1 MKREKI
7 SEAMGNISSLHIKEA
22 AEFKAEEK
30 PHRSKNVWMKWVSI
44 AACFCLIITGVFAA
58 FQMGLFDNDELDRN
72 HQGEIAPDNNGD
84 GNPDIN
90 GDEYNNIFSIANGS
104 LYLEIYDAYT
114 IPNEADVITVYLT
127 ECKGISEVFFRSS
140 NKIADQ
146 VIRRI
151 ESTDGKQ
158 VATNNNGVFTLDLL
172 DEQDFV
178 ALNLY
183 FDAGTFKKSVEI
195 NGGTGGNNEDVDYDP
210 NAPVDEDVPDDNAS
224 TTTQI
229 PATVYFEC
237 SAILP
242 DRGYDEIHFSRVLS
256 AIANEPKVN
265 IFGTTDNLEEAI
277 NAVGLQAILL
287 FEEYTPT
294 NIVYSKSNNST
305 HVIFQ
310 YGVNATVTVQ
320 IYEYYNIHY
329 TLDTFVYSLNAF
341 DYDLY
346 PLNTQTQREKDGL
359 AYNLHTCYKNE
370 EGQSKSEIAILNYTE
385 DGNNIFFVVQFD
397 LFGEDADRDV
407 KLLLEQMTLIK

>member
-7 SEAMGNISSLHIKEA
+7 SEAMGNISSRHIKEA

-30 PHRSKNVWMKWVSI
+30 PHRNKNAWMKWVSI

-58 FQMGLFDNDELDRN
+58 FQIGLFDNNDLGGADP
-72 HQGEIAPDNNGD
+72 EIIPGNNGD
-84 GNPDIN
+84 GNPDIDN
-90 GDEYNNIFSIANGS
+90 DEYNNIFSIANGS

-114 IPNEADVITVYLT
+114 IPNEADVITIYLS
-127 ECKGISEVFFRSS
+127 ECKGNNKVFFRSS

-158 VATNNNGVFTLDLL
+158 VATNNNGVFTLDLIE
-172 DEQDFV
+172 DQDFV

-195 NGGTGGNNEDVDYDP
+195 NGGTGGNENVDYDP
-210 NAPVDEDVPDDNAS
+210 NAPVDDDVYDDHASS
-224 TTTQI
+224 TTAI
-229 PATVYFEC
+229 LATVYFEC

-242 DRGYDEIHFSRVLS
+242 DRGYNEIHFSRVLS
-256 AIANEPKVN
+256 AIANEPEVN

-277 NAVGLQAILL
+277 NAVGLQALIL

-294 NIVYSKSNNST
+294 NISYKKTNENALVTY
-305 HVIFQ
+305 Q
-310 YGVNATVTVQ
+310 YGANATVTVR
-320 IYEYYNIHY
+320 IYEYYNIDY
-329 TLDTFVYSLNAF
+329 TLETFVNSTNVI

-346 PLNTQTQREKDGL
+346 PLTTETERDKDGL
-359 AYNLHTCYKNE
+359 PYNLYVCYNNDDE
-370 EGQSKSEIAILNYTE
+370 WKSEIAVLNYTGE
-385 DGNNIFFVVQFD
+385 GNNIFFVVQFD
-397 LFGEDADRDV
+397 LSGENIQQEV
-407 KLLLEQMTLIK
+407 KYLVEQMTLIH

>member
-7 SEAMGNISSLHIKEA
+7 SEAMGNISSRHIKEA

-30 PHRSKNVWMKWVSI
+30 PHRSKNAWMKWVSI

-58 FQMGLFDNDELDRN
+58 FQMGLFDNNELGD
-72 HQGEIAPDNNGD
+72 HHPQGEIGPGNNGD
-84 GNPDIN
+84 GNPDID
-90 GDEYNNIFSIANGS
+90 GDEYNNIFSIANGA

-114 IPNEADVITVYLT
+114 IPNEADVITIYLT
-127 ECKGISEVFFRSS
+127 ECNGVSQVFFRSS
-140 NKIADQ
+140 NKIAEQ

-158 VATNNNGVFTLDLL
+158 VATNNNGVFTLDLIE
-172 DEQDFV
+172 DQDFV

-183 FDAGTFKKSVEI
+183 FDAGTFEKSVEI
-195 NGGTGGNNEDVDYDP
+195 NGGTGGNENVDYDP
-210 NAPVDEDVPDDNAS
+210 NAPVDEDVYDDHASS
-224 TTTQI
+224 TTAI

-242 DRGYDEIHFSRVLS
+242 DRGYDEIYFSRVLS

-265 IFGTTDNLEEAI
+265 IFGTTNNLEEAI
-277 NAVGLQAILL
+277 NAVGLQALIL

-294 NIVYSKSNNST
+294 NISYKKTNENALVTY
-305 HVIFQ
+305 Q
-310 YGVNATVTVQ
+310 YGANATVTVR
-320 IYEYYNIHY
+320 IYEYYDIDY
-329 TLDTFVYSLNAF
+329 TLETFVYSTNVI

-346 PLNTQTQREKDGL
+346 PWATETAREKDGL
-359 AYNLHTCYKNE
+359 PYSLHVCYKNDDE
-370 EGQSKSEIAILNYTE
+370 WKSEIAVLNYTG

-397 LFGEDADRDV
+397 LSGENIEQDV

>member
-1 MKREKI
+1 MKRGKI
-7 SEAMGNISSLHIKEA
+7 SEAMGNISSRHIKEA

-30 PHRSKNVWMKWVSI
+30 PHRSKNAWMKWVSI

-58 FQMGLFDNDELDRN
+58 FQMGLFDNNDLGGAN
-72 HQGEIAPDNNGD
+72 PEIIPGNNGD
-84 GNPDIN
+84 GNPDIDN
-90 GDEYNNIFSIANGS
+90 DEYNNIFSIANGS

-114 IPNEADVITVYLT
+114 IPNEADVITIYLS
-127 ECKGISEVFFRSS
+127 ECKGNNEVFFRSS

-158 VATNNNGVFTLDLL
+158 VATNNNGVFTLDLIE
-172 DEQDFV
+172 DQDFV

-195 NGGTGGNNEDVDYDP
+195 NGGTGGNENVDYDP
-210 NAPVDEDVPDDNAS
+210 NAPVDEDVYDDHASS
-224 TTTQI
+224 TTAI

-242 DRGYDEIHFSRVLS
+242 DRGYDEIYFSRVLS

-277 NAVGLQAILL
+277 NAVELQALIL
-287 FEEYTPT
+287 FEEYTPSNISYKKT
-294 NIVYSKSNNST
+294 NENALVTY
-305 HVIFQ
+305 Q
-310 YGVNATVTVQ
+310 YGANATVTVR
-320 IYEYYNIHY
+320 IYEYYNIDY
-329 TLDTFVYSLNAF
+329 TLDSFVYSTDVI

-346 PLNTQTQREKDGL
+346 PFATRTNREDGL
-359 AYNLHTCYKNE
+359 TYDLHSCYKNE
-370 EGQSKSEIAILNYTE
+370 DGFKSEIAVLNYTE

-397 LFGEDADRDV
+397 LYGENAEQEV

>member
-7 SEAMGNISSLHIKEA
+7 SEAMGNISSRHIKEA

-30 PHRSKNVWMKWVSI
+30 PHRNKNAWMKWVSI

-58 FQMGLFDNDELDRN
+58 FQMGLFDNNDLGGADP
-72 HQGEIAPDNNGD
+72 EIIPGNNGD
-84 GNPDIN
+84 GNPDIDN
-90 GDEYNNIFSIANGS
+90 DEYNNIFSIANGS

-114 IPNEADVITVYLT
+114 ISNEADVITIYLS
-127 ECKGISEVFFRSS
+127 ECKGNNEVFFRSS

-158 VATNNNGVFTLDLL
+158 VATNNNGVFTLDLIE
-172 DEQDFV
+172 DQDFV

-195 NGGTGGNNEDVDYDP
+195 NGGTGENADVDYDP
-210 NAPVDEDVPDDNAS
+210 NAPVDEDVPDDNTS
-224 TTTQI
+224 TTTAI

-242 DRGYDEIHFSRVLS
+242 DRGYDEIHFSCVLS
-256 AIANEPKVN
+256 AISNEPKVN
-265 IFGTTDNLEEAI
+265 IFGTTDSLEEAI
-277 NAVGLQAILL
+277 NAVGLQALIL

-294 NIVYSKSNNST
+294 NISYTKTNDNALVTY
-305 HVIFQ
+305 Q
-310 YGVNATVTVQ
+310 YGSNATVTVR
-320 IYEYYNIHY
+320 IYEYYNIDY
-329 TLDTFVYSLNAF
+329 TLETFVNSTNVI

-346 PLNTQTQREKDGL
+346 PLTTETEREKDGL
-359 AYNLHTCYKNE
+359 PYNLYVCYKNDDE
-370 EGQSKSEIAILNYTE
+370 WKSEIAVLNYTGE
-385 DGNNIFFVVQFD
+385 GNNIFFVVQFD
-397 LFGEDADRDV
+397 LSGENVQQEV
-407 KLLLEQMTLIK
+407 KYLVEQMTLIH

>member
-7 SEAMGNISSLHIKEA
+7 SEAMGNISSRHIKEA

-30 PHRSKNVWMKWVSI
+30 PHRSKNAWMKWVSI

-58 FQMGLFDNDELDRN
+58 FQMGLFDNNDLGGN
-72 HQGEIAPDNNGD
+72 HQPEIGPGSNAD
-84 GNPDIN
+84 GNPDIDN
-90 GDEYNNIFSIANGS
+90 ENYSNIFSISNGA

-114 IPNEADVITVYLT
+114 IPNEADVITIYLT
-127 ECKGISEVFFRSS
+127 ECNGISQVFFRSS

-158 VATNNNGVFTLDLL
+158 VATNNNGVFTLDLIE
-172 DEQDFV
+172 DQDFV

-195 NGGTGGNNEDVDYDP
+195 NGGTGGNENVDYDP
-210 NAPVDEDVPDDNAS
+210 NAPVDEDVYDDHASS
-224 TTTQI
+224 TTAI

-242 DRGYDEIHFSRVLS
+242 DRGYDEIYFSRVLS

-277 NAVGLQAILL
+277 NAVELQALIL
-287 FEEYTPT
+287 FEEYTPSNISYKKT
-294 NIVYSKSNNST
+294 NENALVTY
-305 HVIFQ
+305 Q
-310 YGVNATVTVQ
+310 YGANATVTVR
-320 IYEYYNIHY
+320 IYEYYNIDY
-329 TLDTFVYSLNAF
+329 TLDSFVYSTDVI

-346 PLNTQTQREKDGL
+346 PFATRTNREDGL
-359 AYNLHTCYKNE
+359 TYDLHSCYKNE
-370 EGQSKSEIAILNYTE
+370 DGFKSEIAVLNYTE

-397 LFGEDADRDV
+397 LYGENAEQEV

>member
-7 SEAMGNISSLHIKEA
+7 SEAMGNISSRHIKEA

-30 PHRSKNVWMKWVSI
+30 PHRSKNAWMKWVSI

-58 FQMGLFDNDELDRN
+58 FQMGLFDNNELGD
-72 HQGEIAPDNNGD
+72 HHPQGEIGPGNNGD
-84 GNPDIN
+84 GNPDID

-104 LYLEIYDAYT
+104 LYLEVYDAYT
-114 IPNEADVITVYLT
+114 IPNEADVITIYLS
-127 ECKGISEVFFRSS
+127 ECKGNSEVFFRSS

-146 VIRRI
+146 IIRRI

-183 FDAGTFKKSVEI
+183 FDAGTFKKSVEL
-195 NGGTGGNNEDVDYDP
+195 NGGINENEDVDYDP
-210 NAPVDEDVPDDNAS
+210 NAPVDEDVYDDHASS
-224 TTTQI
+224 TTAI

-237 SAILP
+237 SAITP
-242 DRGYDEIHFSRVLS
+242 DGGFEEIRFSRVMS

-277 NAVGLQAILL
+277 NAVGLQALIL

-294 NIVYSKSNNST
+294 NISYKKTNENALVTY
-305 HVIFQ
+305 Q
-310 YGVNATVTVQ
+310 YGANATVTVR
-320 IYEYYNIHY
+320 IYEYYNIDY
-329 TLDTFVYSLNAF
+329 TLDSFVYSTDVI

-346 PLNTQTQREKDGL
+346 PFATRTNREDGL
-359 AYNLHTCYKNE
+359 TYDLHSCYKNE
-370 EGQSKSEIAILNYTE
+370 DGFKSEIAVLNYTE

-397 LFGEDADRDV
+397 LYGENAEQEV

>member
-7 SEAMGNISSLHIKEA
+7 SEAMGNISSRHIKEA

-30 PHRSKNVWMKWVSI
+30 PHRNKNAWMKWVSI

-58 FQMGLFDNDELDRN
+58 FQMGLFDNNDLGGADP
-72 HQGEIAPDNNGD
+72 EIIPGNNGD
-84 GNPDIN
+84 GNPDIDN
-90 GDEYNNIFSIANGS
+90 DEYNNIFSIANGS

-114 IPNEADVITVYLT
+114 IPNEADVITIYLS
-127 ECKGISEVFFRSS
+127 ECKGNNEVFFRSS

-183 FDAGTFKKSVEI
+183 FDAGTFKKSVEL
-195 NGGTGGNNEDVDYDP
+195 NGGINENEDVDYDP
-210 NAPVDEDVPDDNAS
+210 NAPVDEDVYDDHASS
-224 TTTQI
+224 TTAI

-242 DRGYDEIHFSRVLS
+242 DRGYDEIYFSRVLS

-277 NAVGLQAILL
+277 NAVGLQALIL
-287 FEEYTPT
+287 FEEYTPSNISYKKT
-294 NIVYSKSNNST
+294 NENALVTY
-305 HVIFQ
+305 Q
-310 YGVNATVTVQ
+310 YGANATVTVR
-320 IYEYYNIHY
+320 IYEYYNIDY
-329 TLDTFVYSLNAF
+329 TLETFVYSTNVI
-341 DYDLY
+341 DDDLY
-346 PLNTQTQREKDGL
+346 PWATETAREKDGL
-359 AYNLHTCYKNE
+359 PYSLHVCYKNDDE
-370 EGQSKSEIAILNYTE
+370 WKSEIAVLNYTG

-397 LFGEDADRDV
+397 LSGENVEQDV

>member
-7 SEAMGNISSLHIKEA
+7 SEAMGNISSRHIKEA

-30 PHRSKNVWMKWVSI
+30 PHRNKNAWMKWVSI

-58 FQMGLFDNDELDRN
+58 FQMGLFDNNDLGGADP
-72 HQGEIAPDNNGD
+72 EIIPGNNGD
-84 GNPDIN
+84 GNPDIDN
-90 GDEYNNIFSIANGS
+90 DEYNNIFSIANGS

-114 IPNEADVITVYLT
+114 IPNEADVITIYLS
-127 ECKGISEVFFRSS
+127 ECKGNSEVFFRSS

-146 VIRRI
+146 IIRRI

-172 DEQDFV
+172 NEQDFV

-183 FDAGTFKKSVEI
+183 FDAGTFKKSVEL
-195 NGGTGGNNEDVDYDP
+195 NGGINENEDVDYDP
-210 NAPVDEDVPDDNAS
+210 NAPVDEDVYDDHASS
-224 TTTQI
+224 TTAI

-242 DRGYDEIHFSRVLS
+242 DRGYDEIYFSRVLS

-277 NAVGLQAILL
+277 NAVGLQALIL
-287 FEEYTPT
+287 FEEYTPSNISYKKT
-294 NIVYSKSNNST
+294 NENALVTY
-305 HVIFQ
+305 Q
-310 YGVNATVTVQ
+310 YGANATVTVR
-320 IYEYYNIHY
+320 IYEYYDIDY
-329 TLDTFVYSLNAF
+329 TLETFVYSTNVI

-346 PLNTQTQREKDGL
+346 PWATETAREKDGL
-359 AYNLHTCYKNE
+359 PYSLHVCYKNDDE
-370 EGQSKSEIAILNYTE
+370 WKSEIAVLNYTG
-385 DGNNIFFVVQFD
+385 DGNNIFFVVRFD
-397 LFGEDADRDV
+397 LSGENIEQDV

>member
-7 SEAMGNISSLHIKEA
+7 SEAMGNISSRHIKEA

-30 PHRSKNVWMKWVSI
+30 PHRSKNAWMKWVSI

-58 FQMGLFDNDELDRN
+58 FQMGLFDNNELGD
-72 HQGEIAPDNNGD
+72 HHPQGEIGPGNNGD
-84 GNPDIN
+84 GNPDID

-114 IPNEADVITVYLT
+114 IPNEADVITIYLS
-127 ECKGISEVFFRSS
+127 ECKGNSEVFFRSS

-146 VIRRI
+146 IIRRI

-183 FDAGTFKKSVEI
+183 FDAGTFKKSVEL
-195 NGGTGGNNEDVDYDP
+195 NGGINENEDVDYDP
-210 NAPVDEDVPDDNAS
+210 NAPVDEDVYDDHASS
-224 TTTQI
+224 TTAI

-242 DRGYDEIHFSRVLS
+242 DRGYDEIYFSRVLS

-277 NAVGLQAILL
+277 NAVGLQALIL

-294 NIVYSKSNNST
+294 NISYKKTNENALVTY
-305 HVIFQ
+305 Q
-310 YGVNATVTVQ
+310 YGANATVTVR
-320 IYEYYNIHY
+320 IYEYYNIDY
-329 TLDTFVYSLNAF
+329 TLDSFVYSTDVI

-346 PLNTQTQREKDGL
+346 PFATRTNREDGL
-359 AYNLHTCYKNE
+359 TYDLHSCYKNE
-370 EGQSKSEIAILNYTE
+370 DGFKSEIAVLNYTE

-397 LFGEDADRDV
+397 LYGENAEQEV

>member
-7 SEAMGNISSLHIKEA
+7 SEAMGNISSRHIKEA

-30 PHRSKNVWMKWVSI
+30 PHRSKNAWMKWVSI

-58 FQMGLFDNDELDRN
+58 FQMGLFDNNELGD
-72 HQGEIAPDNNGD
+72 HHPQGEIGPGNNGD
-84 GNPDIN
+84 GNPDID

-114 IPNEADVITVYLT
+114 IPNEADVITIYLS
-127 ECKGISEVFFRSS
+127 ECKGNSEVFFRSS

-146 VIRRI
+146 IIRRI

-183 FDAGTFKKSVEI
+183 FDAGTFKKSVEL
-195 NGGTGGNNEDVDYDP
+195 NGGINENEDVDYDP
-210 NAPVDEDVPDDNAS
+210 NAPVDEDVYDDHASS
-224 TTTQI
+224 TTAI

-237 SAILP
+237 SATTP
-242 DRGYDEIHFSRVLS
+242 DGGFDEIRFSRVMS

-277 NAVGLQAILL
+277 NAVGLQALIL

-294 NIVYSKSNNST
+294 NISYKKTNENALVTY
-305 HVIFQ
+305 Q
-310 YGVNATVTVQ
+310 YGANATVTVR
-320 IYEYYNIHY
+320 IYEYYNIDY
-329 TLDTFVYSLNAF
+329 TLDSFVYSTDVI

-346 PLNTQTQREKDGL
+346 PFATRTNREDGL
-359 AYNLHTCYKNE
+359 TYDLHSCYKNE
-370 EGQSKSEIAILNYTE
+370 DGFKSEIAVLNYTE

-397 LFGEDADRDV
+397 LYGENAEQEV

>member
-1 MKREKI
+1 MNREII
-7 SEAMGNISSLHIKEA
+7 SEAMGNISSRHIKEA

-30 PHRSKNVWMKWVSI
+30 PHRSKNAWMKWVSI

-58 FQMGLFDNDELDRN
+58 FQMGLFDNNDLGGAN
-72 HQGEIAPDNNGD
+72 PEIIPGNNGD
-84 GNPDIN
+84 GNPDIDN
-90 GDEYNNIFSIANGS
+90 DEYNNIFSIANGS

-114 IPNEADVITVYLT
+114 IPNEADVITIYLS
-127 ECKGISEVFFRSS
+127 ECKGNNEVFFRSS

-146 VIRRI
+146 IIRRI

-172 DEQDFV
+172 EDQDFV

-195 NGGTGGNNEDVDYDP
+195 NGGTGGNNDDVDYDP
-210 NAPVDEDVPDDNAS
+210 NAPVDEDVYDDHASS
-224 TTTQI
+224 TTAV

-242 DRGYDEIHFSRVLS
+242 DRGYDEIYFSRVLS
-256 AIANEPKVN
+256 AISNEPKIN

-294 NIVYSKSNNST
+294 NIVYSKSNDST
-305 HVIFQ
+305 HVMYQ

-320 IYEYYNIHY
+320 IYEYYNINY
-329 TLDTFVYSLNAF
+329 TLDTFVYSTNAI
-341 DYDLY
+341 DYDLF
-346 PLNTQTQREKDGL
+346 PWATETAREKDGL
-359 AYNLHTCYKNE
+359 PYSLYVCYKNDDE
-370 EGQSKSEIAILNYTE
+370 SKSEIAVLNYTG

-397 LFGEDADRDV
+397 LFGEDVKHDV
-407 KLLLEQMTLIK
+407 KLLLEQMTLVK

>member
-7 SEAMGNISSLHIKEA
+7 SEAMGNISSRHIKEA

-30 PHRSKNVWMKWVSI
+30 PHRNKNAWMKWVSI

-58 FQMGLFDNDELDRN
+58 FQIGLFDNNDLGGADP
-72 HQGEIAPDNNGD
+72 EIIPGNNGD
-84 GNPDIN
+84 GNPDIDN
-90 GDEYNNIFSIANGS
+90 DEYNNIFSIANGS

-114 IPNEADVITVYLT
+114 IPNEADVITIYLS
-127 ECKGISEVFFRSS
+127 ECKGNNKVFFRSS

-158 VATNNNGVFTLDLL
+158 VTTNNNGVFTLDLIE
-172 DEQDFV
+172 DQDFV

-195 NGGTGGNNEDVDYDP
+195 NGGTGGNENVDYDP
-210 NAPVDEDVPDDNAS
+210 NAPVDEDVYDDHASS
-224 TTTQI
+224 TTAI

-242 DRGYDEIHFSRVLS
+242 DRGYNEIHFSRVLS
-256 AIANEPKVN
+256 AIANEPEVN

-277 NAVGLQAILL
+277 NAVGLQALIL

-294 NIVYSKSNNST
+294 NISYKKTNENALVTY
-305 HVIFQ
+305 Q
-310 YGVNATVTVQ
+310 YGANATVTVR
-320 IYEYYNIHY
+320 IYEYYNINY
-329 TLDTFVYSLNAF
+329 TLETFVNSTNVI

-346 PLNTQTQREKDGL
+346 PFTTETEREKDGL
-359 AYNLHTCYKNE
+359 PYNLHVCYKNDDE
-370 EGQSKSEIAILNYTE
+370 WKSEIAVLNYNE
-385 DGNNIFFVVQFD
+385 NGSNIFFVVRFD
-397 LFGEDADRDV
+397 LFGEDTKQEV
-407 KLLLEQMTLIK
+407 KPIIEQMTLIH

>member
-1 MKREKI
+1 MTNKKTQLTRAVKLI
-7 SEAMGNISSLHIKEA
+7 PKNQ
-22 AEFKAEEK
+22 AEDNNLFF
-30 PHRSKNVWMKWVSI
+30 HRSKNAWMKWVSI

-58 FQMGLFDNDELDRN
+58 FQMGLFDNNDLGGN
-72 HQGEIAPDNNGD
+72 HQPEFGPGSNAD
-84 GNPDIN
+84 GNPDIDN
-90 GDEYNNIFSIANGS
+90 ENYSKIFSIANGA

-114 IPNEADVITVYLT
+114 IPNEADVITIYLT
-127 ECKGISEVFFRSS
+127 ECNGVSQVFFRSS

-158 VATNNNGVFTLDLL
+158 VATNNNGVFTLDLIE
-172 DEQDFV
+172 DQDFV

-183 FDAGTFKKSVEI
+183 FEAGTFKKSVEI
-195 NGGTGGNNEDVDYDP
+195 NGGTGGNENVDYDP
-210 NAPVDEDVPDDNAS
+210 NAPVDENVPDDNTS
-224 TTTQI
+224 TTTAI

-242 DRGYDEIHFSRVLS
+242 DRGYDEIYFSRVLS
-256 AIANEPKVN
+256 AISNEPKIN

-294 NIVYSKSNNST
+294 NIVYSKSNDST
-305 HVIFQ
+305 HVMYQ

-320 IYEYYNIHY
+320 IYEYYNINY
-329 TLDTFVYSLNAF
+329 TLDTFVYSTNAI
-341 DYDLY
+341 DYDLF
-346 PLNTQTQREKDGL
+346 PWATETAREKDGL
-359 AYNLHTCYKNE
+359 PYSLHVCYKNDDE
-370 EGQSKSEIAILNYTE
+370 SKSEIAVLNYTG

-397 LFGEDADRDV
+397 LFGEDVKHDV

>member
-7 SEAMGNISSLHIKEA
+7 SEAMGNISSRHIKEA

-30 PHRSKNVWMKWVSI
+30 PHRNKNAWMKWVSI

-58 FQMGLFDNDELDRN
+58 FQMGLFDNNDLGGADP
-72 HQGEIAPDNNGD
+72 EIIPGNNGD
-84 GNPDIN
+84 GNPDIDN
-90 GDEYNNIFSIANGS
+90 DEYNNIFSIANGS

-114 IPNEADVITVYLT
+114 IPNEADVITIYLS
-127 ECKGISEVFFRSS
+127 ECKGNSEVFFRSS

-146 VIRRI
+146 IIRRI

-172 DEQDFV
+172 NEQDFV

-183 FDAGTFKKSVEI
+183 FDAGTFKKSVEL
-195 NGGTGGNNEDVDYDP
+195 NGGINENEDVDYDP
-210 NAPVDEDVPDDNAS
+210 NAPVDEDVYDDHASS
-224 TTTQI
+224 TTAI

-242 DRGYDEIHFSRVLS
+242 DRGYDEIYFSRVLS

-277 NAVGLQAILL
+277 NAVGLQALIL
-287 FEEYTPT
+287 FEEYTPSNISYKKT
-294 NIVYSKSNNST
+294 NENALVTY
-305 HVIFQ
+305 Q
-310 YGVNATVTVQ
+310 YGANATVTVR
-320 IYEYYNIHY
+320 IYEYYNIDY
-329 TLDTFVYSLNAF
+329 TLETFVYSTNVI
-341 DYDLY
+341 DDDLY
-346 PLNTQTQREKDGL
+346 PWATETAREKDGL
-359 AYNLHTCYKNE
+359 PYSLHVCYKNDDE
-370 EGQSKSEIAILNYTE
+370 WKSEIAVLNYTG

-397 LFGEDADRDV
+397 LSGENVEQDV

>member
-7 SEAMGNISSLHIKEA
+7 SEAMGNISSRHIKEA

-30 PHRSKNVWMKWVSI
+30 PHRSKNAWMKWVSI

-58 FQMGLFDNDELDRN
+58 FQMGLFDNNDLGGN
-72 HQGEIAPDNNGD
+72 HQPEFGPGSNAD
-84 GNPDIN
+84 GNPDIDN
-90 GDEYNNIFSIANGS
+90 ENYSKIFSIANGA

-114 IPNEADVITVYLT
+114 IPNEADVITIYLT
-127 ECKGISEVFFRSS
+127 ECNGVSQVFFRSS

-158 VATNNNGVFTLDLL
+158 VATNNNGVFTLDLIE
-172 DEQDFV
+172 DQDFV

-183 FDAGTFKKSVEI
+183 FEAGTFKKSVEI
-195 NGGTGGNNEDVDYDP
+195 NGGTGGNENVDYDP
-210 NAPVDEDVPDDNAS
+210 NAPVDENVPDDNTS
-224 TTTQI
+224 TTTAI

-242 DRGYDEIHFSRVLS
+242 DRGYDEIYFSRVLS
-256 AIANEPKVN
+256 AISNEPKIN

-294 NIVYSKSNNST
+294 NIVYSKSNDST
-305 HVIFQ
+305 HVMYQ

-320 IYEYYNIHY
+320 IYEYYNINY
-329 TLDTFVYSLNAF
+329 TLDTFVYSTNAI
-341 DYDLY
+341 DYDLF
-346 PLNTQTQREKDGL
+346 PWATETAREKDGL
-359 AYNLHTCYKNE
+359 PYSLHVCYKNDDE
-370 EGQSKSEIAILNYTE
+370 SKSEIAVLNYTG

-397 LFGEDADRDV
+397 LFGEDVKHDV

>member
-7 SEAMGNISSLHIKEA
+7 SEAMGNISSRHIKEA

-30 PHRSKNVWMKWVSI
+30 PHRSKNAWTKWVSI

-58 FQMGLFDNDELDRN
+58 FQMGLFDNNDLGGADP
-72 HQGEIAPDNNGD
+72 EIIP
-84 GNPDIN
+84 GNPDIDN
-90 GDEYNNIFSIANGS
+90 DEYNNVFSIANGS

-114 IPNEADVITVYLT
+114 IPNEADVITIYLS
-127 ECKGISEVFFRSS
+127 ECKGNNEVFFRSS

-158 VATNNNGVFTLDLL
+158 VATNNNGVFTLDLIE
-172 DEQDFV
+172 DQDFV

-183 FDAGTFKKSVEI
+183 FDAGTFEKSVEI
-195 NGGTGGNNEDVDYDP
+195 NGGTGGNENVDYDP
-210 NAPVDEDVPDDNAS
+210 NAPVDEDVYDDHASS
-224 TTTQI
+224 TTAI

-242 DRGYDEIHFSRVLS
+242 DRGYDEIYFSRVLS

-265 IFGTTDNLEEAI
+265 IFGTTNNLEEAI
-277 NAVGLQAILL
+277 NAVGLQAVIL

-294 NIVYSKSNNST
+294 NISYKKTNENALVTY
-305 HVIFQ
+305 Q
-310 YGVNATVTVQ
+310 YGANATVTVR
-320 IYEYYNIHY
+320 IYEYYDIDY
-329 TLDTFVYSLNAF
+329 TLETFVYSTNVI

-346 PLNTQTQREKDGL
+346 PWATETAREKDGL
-359 AYNLHTCYKNE
+359 PYSLHVCYKNDDE
-370 EGQSKSEIAILNYTE
+370 WKSEIAVLNYTG

-397 LFGEDADRDV
+397 LSGENIEQDV

>member
-7 SEAMGNISSLHIKEA
+7 SEAMGNISSRHIKEA

-30 PHRSKNVWMKWVSI
+30 PHRNRNVWMKWASL

-58 FQMGLFDNDELDRN
+58 FQMGLFDNNDLGGADP
-72 HQGEIAPDNNGD
+72 EIIPENNGD
-84 GNPDIN
+84 GNPDIDN
-90 GDEYNNIFSIANGS
+90 DEYNNIFSIANGS

-114 IPNEADVITVYLT
+114 IPNEADVITIYLS
-127 ECKGISEVFFRSS
+127 ECKGNNEVFFRSS

-158 VATNNNGVFTLDLL
+158 LATSNNGVFTLDLL
-172 DEQDFV
+172 EDQDFV

-195 NGGTGGNNEDVDYDP
+195 NGGTGGNEDVDYDP
-210 NAPVDEDVPDDNAS
+210 NAPVDDDVYDDHASS
-224 TTTQI
+224 TTAI

-242 DRGYDEIHFSRVLS
+242 DRGYDEIYFSRVLS
-256 AIANEPKVN
+256 AISNEPKVN

-294 NIVYSKSNNST
+294 NIVYGKSNDST
-305 HVIFQ
+305 HVTYQ
-310 YGVNATVTVQ
+310 YGVNATVTVH
-320 IYEYYNIHY
+320 IYEYYNINY
-329 TLDTFVYSLNAF
+329 TLETFVYSTNAI
-341 DYDLY
+341 DYYLY
-346 PLNTQTQREKDGL
+346 PWATETEREKDGL
-359 AYNLHTCYKNE
+359 PYSLHVCYKNDDE
-370 EGQSKSEIAILNYTE
+370 SKSEIAVLNYTG

-397 LFGEDADRDV
+397 LFGEDVKRDV
-407 KLLLEQMTLIK
+407 KLLLEQMTLVK

>member
-7 SEAMGNISSLHIKEA
+7 SEAMGNISSRHIKEA

-30 PHRSKNVWMKWVSI
+30 PHRSKNAWTKWVSI

-58 FQMGLFDNDELDRN
+58 FQMGLFDNNDLGGADP
-72 HQGEIAPDNNGD
+72 EIIP
-84 GNPDIN
+84 GNPDIDN
-90 GDEYNNIFSIANGS
+90 DEYNNVFSIANGS

-114 IPNEADVITVYLT
+114 IPNEADVITIYLS
-127 ECKGISEVFFRSS
+127 ECKGNNEVFFRSS

-158 VATNNNGVFTLDLL
+158 VATNNNGVFTLDLIE
-172 DEQDFV
+172 DQDFV

-183 FDAGTFKKSVEI
+183 FDAGTFEKSVEI
-195 NGGTGGNNEDVDYDP
+195 NGGTGGNENVDYDP
-210 NAPVDEDVPDDNAS
+210 NAPVDEDVYDDHASS
-224 TTTQI
+224 TTAI

-242 DRGYDEIHFSRVLS
+242 DRGYDEIYFSRVLS

-265 IFGTTDNLEEAI
+265 IFGTTNNLEEAI
-277 NAVGLQAILL
+277 NAVGLQALIL

-294 NIVYSKSNNST
+294 NISYKKTNENALVTY
-305 HVIFQ
+305 Q
-310 YGVNATVTVQ
+310 YGANATVTVR
-320 IYEYYNIHY
+320 IYEYYDIDY
-329 TLDTFVYSLNAF
+329 TLETFVYSTNVI

-346 PLNTQTQREKDGL
+346 PWATETAREKDGL
-359 AYNLHTCYKNE
+359 PYSLHVCYKNDDE
-370 EGQSKSEIAILNYTE
+370 WKSEIAVLNYTG

-397 LFGEDADRDV
+397 LSGENIEQDV

>member
-7 SEAMGNISSLHIKEA
+7 SEAMGNISSRHIKEA

-30 PHRSKNVWMKWVSI
+30 PHRNKNAWMKWVSI

-58 FQMGLFDNDELDRN
+58 FQIGLFDNNDLGGADP
-72 HQGEIAPDNNGD
+72 EIIPGNNGD
-84 GNPDIN
+84 GNPDIDN
-90 GDEYNNIFSIANGS
+90 DEYNNIFSIANGS

-114 IPNEADVITVYLT
+114 IPNEADVITIYLS
-127 ECKGISEVFFRSS
+127 ECKGNNKVFFRSS

-158 VATNNNGVFTLDLL
+158 VATNNNGVFTLDLIE
-172 DEQDFV
+172 DQDFV

-195 NGGTGGNNEDVDYDP
+195 NGGMGENADVDYDP
-210 NAPVDEDVPDDNAS
+210 NAPVDEDIPDDNTS
-224 TTTQI
+224 TTTAI

-242 DRGYDEIHFSRVLS
+242 DRGYDEIHFSCVLS
-256 AIANEPKVN
+256 AISNEPKVN
-265 IFGTTDNLEEAI
+265 IFGTTDSLEEAI
-277 NAVGLQAILL
+277 NAVGLQALIL

-294 NIVYSKSNNST
+294 NISYKKTNENALVTY
-305 HVIFQ
+305 Q
-310 YGVNATVTVQ
+310 YGANATVTVR
-320 IYEYYNIHY
+320 IYEYYNINY
-329 TLDTFVYSLNAF
+329 TLETFVNSTNVI

-346 PLNTQTQREKDGL
+346 PLTTETKREKDGL
-359 AYNLHTCYKNE
+359 PYNLHVCYKNDDE
-370 EGQSKSEIAILNYTE
+370 WKSEIAVLNYTGE
-385 DGNNIFFVVQFD
+385 GNNIFFVVQFD
-397 LFGEDADRDV
+397 LSGENIQQEV
-407 KLLLEQMTLIK
+407 KYLVEQMTLIH

>member
-7 SEAMGNISSLHIKEA
+7 SEAMGNISSRHIKEA

-30 PHRSKNVWMKWVSI
+30 PHRSKNAWMKWVSI

-58 FQMGLFDNDELDRN
+58 FQMGLFDNNDLGGN
-72 HQGEIAPDNNGD
+72 HQPEIGPGSNTD
-84 GNPDIN
+84 GNPDIDN
-90 GDEYNNIFSIANGS
+90 ENYSNIFSIANGA

-114 IPNEADVITVYLT
+114 IPNEADVITIYLT
-127 ECKGISEVFFRSS
+127 ECNGVSQVFFRSS

-151 ESTDGKQ
+151 ESTDVKQ

-183 FDAGTFKKSVEI
+183 FDAGTFKKSVEL
-195 NGGTGGNNEDVDYDP
+195 NGGINENEDVDYDP
-210 NAPVDEDVPDDNAS
+210 NAPVDEDVPDDNTS
-224 TTTQI
+224 TTTAI

-242 DRGYDEIHFSRVLS
+242 DGGYDEIHFSCVLS
-256 AIANEPKVN
+256 EISNEPKVN
-265 IFGTTDNLEEAI
+265 IFGTTDSLEEAI

-294 NIVYSKSNNST
+294 NIVYSKSNDST
-305 HVIFQ
+305 HVMYQ

-320 IYEYYNIHY
+320 IYEYYNINY
-329 TLDTFVYSLNAF
+329 TLDTFVYSTNAI

-346 PLNTQTQREKDGL
+346 PWTTETAREKDGL
-359 AYNLHTCYKNE
+359 PYSLHVCYKNDDE
-370 EGQSKSEIAILNYTE
+370 SKSEIAVLNYTE
-385 DGNNIFFVVQFD
+385 DGNNIFFVVKFD
-397 LFGEDADRDV
+397 LFGEDVKHDV

>member
-7 SEAMGNISSLHIKEA
+7 SEAMGNISSRHIKEA
-22 AEFKAEEK
+22 AEFKADEK
-30 PHRSKNVWMKWVSI
+30 PHRNKNAWMKWVSI

-58 FQMGLFDNDELDRN
+58 FQMGLFDNNELGDYDP
-72 HQGEIAPDNNGD
+72 EIIPGND
-84 GNPDIN
+84 GNTNPDIDDN
-90 GDEYNNIFSIANGS
+90 EYNNIFSIANGS

-114 IPNEADVITVYLT
+114 IPNEADVITIYLS
-127 ECKGISEVFFRSS
+127 ECKGNNEVFFRSS

-158 VATNNNGVFTLDLL
+158 VATNNNGIFTLDLFE
-172 DEQDFV
+172 DQDFV

-183 FDAGTFKKSVEI
+183 FDAGTFQKSVEI
-195 NGGTGGNNEDVDYDP
+195 NGGTGGNENVDYDP
-210 NAPVDEDVPDDNAS
+210 NAPVDEDVYDDHASS
-224 TTTQI
+224 TTAI

-256 AIANEPKVN
+256 AISNEPKVN

-277 NAVGLQAILL
+277 NAVGLQALIL

-294 NIVYSKSNNST
+294 NISYKKTNENALVTY
-305 HVIFQ
+305 Q
-310 YGVNATVTVQ
+310 YGANATVTVR
-320 IYEYYNIHY
+320 IYEYYNIDY
-329 TLDTFVYSLNAF
+329 TLETFVYSTNVI

-346 PLNTQTQREKDGL
+346 PWATETAREKDGL
-359 AYNLHTCYKNE
+359 PYSLHVCYKNDDE
-370 EGQSKSEIAILNYTE
+370 WKSEIAVLNYTG

-397 LFGEDADRDV
+397 LSGENIEQDV
-407 KLLLEQMTLIK
+407 KLLLEQMTFVK

>member
-7 SEAMGNISSLHIKEA
+7 SEAMGNISSRHIKEA

-30 PHRSKNVWMKWVSI
+30 PHRSKNAWMKWVSI

-58 FQMGLFDNDELDRN
+58 FQMGLFDNNDLGGAN
-72 HQGEIAPDNNGD
+72 PEIIPGNNGD
-84 GNPDIN
+84 GNPDIDN
-90 GDEYNNIFSIANGS
+90 DEYNNIFSIANGS

-114 IPNEADVITVYLT
+114 IPNEADVITIYLS
-127 ECKGISEVFFRSS
+127 ECKGNNEVFFRSS

-158 VATNNNGVFTLDLL
+158 VATNNNGVFTLDLIE
-172 DEQDFV
+172 DQDFV

-195 NGGTGGNNEDVDYDP
+195 NGGTGGNENVDYDP
-210 NAPVDEDVPDDNAS
+210 NAPVDEDVYDDHASS
-224 TTTQI
+224 TTAI
-229 PATVYFEC
+229 PAKVYFEC
-237 SAILP
+237 STIAP
-242 DRGYDEIHFSRVLS
+242 DGGYDEIQFSRVLS

-277 NAVGLQAILL
+277 NAVGLQALIL

-294 NIVYSKSNNST
+294 NISYKKTNENALVTY
-305 HVIFQ
+305 Q
-310 YGVNATVTVQ
+310 YGANATVTVR
-320 IYEYYNIHY
+320 IYEYYNINY
-329 TLDTFVYSLNAF
+329 TLETFVYSTNVI

-346 PLNTQTQREKDGL
+346 PLDTETERQKDGL
-359 AYNLHTCYKNE
+359 PYSLHVCYKNDDE
-370 EGQSKSEIAILNYTE
+370 WKSEIAVLNYTGE
-385 DGNNIFFVVQFD
+385 GNNIFFVVQFD
-397 LFGEDADRDV
+397 LSGENVQQEV
-407 KLLLEQMTLIK
+407 KYLVEQMTLIK

>member
-1 MKREKI
+1 MKRKKI
-7 SEAMGNISSLHIKEA
+7 SEAMGNISSRHIKEA

-30 PHRSKNVWMKWVSI
+30 PHRNKNAWMKWVSI

-58 FQMGLFDNDELDRN
+58 FQMGLFDNNDLGGADP
-72 HQGEIAPDNNGD
+72 EIIPGNNGD
-84 GNPDIN
+84 GNPDIDN
-90 GDEYNNIFSIANGS
+90 DEYNNIFSIANGS

-114 IPNEADVITVYLT
+114 IPNEADVITIYLS
-127 ECKGISEVFFRSS
+127 ECKGNNEVFFRSS

-158 VATNNNGVFTLDLL
+158 VATNNNGVFTLDLIE
-172 DEQDFV
+172 DQDFV

-195 NGGTGGNNEDVDYDP
+195 NGGTGENADVDYDP
-210 NAPVDEDVPDDNAS
+210 NAPVDENVPDDNTS
-224 TTTQI
+224 TTTAI

-242 DRGYDEIHFSRVLS
+242 DRGYDEIYFSRVLS

-277 NAVGLQAILL
+277 NAVGLQALIL

-294 NIVYSKSNNST
+294 NISYTKTNDNALVTY
-305 HVIFQ
+305 Q
-310 YGVNATVTVQ
+310 YGANATVTVR
-320 IYEYYNIHY
+320 IYEYYNIDY
-329 TLDTFVYSLNAF
+329 TLETFVNSTNVI

-346 PLNTQTQREKDGL
+346 PLTTETEREKDGL
-359 AYNLHTCYKNE
+359 PYNLYVCYKNDDDW
-370 EGQSKSEIAILNYTE
+370 KSEIAVLNYTGE
-385 DGNNIFFVVQFD
+385 GNNIFFVVQFD
-397 LFGEDADRDV
+397 LSGENVQQEV
-407 KLLLEQMTLIK
+407 KYLVEQMTLIH

>member
-7 SEAMGNISSLHIKEA
+7 SEAMGNISSRHIKEA

-30 PHRSKNVWMKWVSI
+30 PHRNKNAWMKWVSI

-58 FQMGLFDNDELDRN
+58 FQMGLFDNNDLGGADP
-72 HQGEIAPDNNGD
+72 EIIPGNNGD
-84 GNPDIN
+84 GNPDIDN
-90 GDEYNNIFSIANGS
+90 DEYNNIFSIANGS

-114 IPNEADVITVYLT
+114 IPNEADVITIYLS
-127 ECKGISEVFFRSS
+127 ECKGNNEVFFRSS

-158 VATNNNGVFTLDLL
+158 VATNNNGVFTLDLIE
-172 DEQDFV
+172 DQDFV

-195 NGGTGGNNEDVDYDP
+195 NGGTGENADVDYDP
-210 NAPVDEDVPDDNAS
+210 NAPVDEDVPDDNTS
-224 TTTQI
+224 TTTAI

-242 DRGYDEIHFSRVLS
+242 DRGYDEIHFSCVLS
-256 AIANEPKVN
+256 AISNEPKVN
-265 IFGTTDNLEEAI
+265 IFGTTDSLEEAI
-277 NAVGLQAILL
+277 NAVGLQALIL

-294 NIVYSKSNNST
+294 NISYTKTNDNALVTY
-305 HVIFQ
+305 Q
-310 YGVNATVTVQ
+310 YGANATVTVR
-320 IYEYYNIHY
+320 IYEYYNIDY
-329 TLDTFVYSLNAF
+329 TLETFVNSTNVI

-346 PLNTQTQREKDGL
+346 PLTTETEREKDGL
-359 AYNLHTCYKNE
+359 PYNLYVCYKKDDE
-370 EGQSKSEIAILNYTE
+370 WKSEIAVLNYTGE
-385 DGNNIFFVVQFD
+385 GNNIFFVVQFD
-397 LFGEDADRDV
+397 LSGENVQQEV
-407 KLLLEQMTLIK
+407 KYLVEQMTLIH

>member
-7 SEAMGNISSLHIKEA
+7 SEAMGNISSRHIKEA

-30 PHRSKNVWMKWVSI
+30 PHRSKNAWMKWVSI

-58 FQMGLFDNDELDRN
+58 FQMGLFDNNDLGGN
-72 HQGEIAPDNNGD
+72 HQPEIGPGSNAD
-84 GNPDIN
+84 GNPDIDN
-90 GDEYNNIFSIANGS
+90 ENYSNIFSISNGA

-114 IPNEADVITVYLT
+114 IPNEADVITIYLT
-127 ECKGISEVFFRSS
+127 ECNGISQVFFRSS

-151 ESTDGKQ
+151 ESTDVKQ

-195 NGGTGGNNEDVDYDP
+195 NGGTNENEDVDYDP
-210 NAPVDEDVPDDNAS
+210 NAPVDEDVYDDHASS
-224 TTTQI
+224 TTAV

-237 SAILP
+237 SAITP
-242 DRGYDEIHFSRVLS
+242 DGGFEEIKFSRVMS

-277 NAVGLQAILL
+277 NAVGLQALIL

-294 NIVYSKSNNST
+294 NISYKKTNENALVTY
-305 HVIFQ
+305 Q
-310 YGVNATVTVQ
+310 YGANATVTVR
-320 IYEYYNIHY
+320 IYEYYNINY
-329 TLDTFVYSLNAF
+329 TLETFVYSTNVI

-346 PLNTQTQREKDGL
+346 PLDTETERQKDGL
-359 AYNLHTCYKNE
+359 PYSLHVCYKNDDE
-370 EGQSKSEIAILNYTE
+370 WKSEIAVLNYTGE
-385 DGNNIFFVVQFD
+385 GNNIFFVVQFD
-397 LFGEDADRDV
+397 LSGENVQQEV
-407 KLLLEQMTLIK
+407 KYLVEQMTLIK